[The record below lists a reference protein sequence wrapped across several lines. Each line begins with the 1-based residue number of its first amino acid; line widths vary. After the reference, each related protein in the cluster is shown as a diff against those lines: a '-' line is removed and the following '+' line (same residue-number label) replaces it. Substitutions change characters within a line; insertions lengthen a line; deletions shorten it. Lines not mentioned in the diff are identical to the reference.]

1 MLIWGK
7 IYYNSRDIEFFIEV
21 TFLARLVY
29 TGRAKKSNPYE
40 KFDISGIVVNFLYI
54 QGAPKKEPLGK
65 MRCLWNGSTFFRQA
79 QIYSA
84 YRGGFRPHILQN
96 SSQYLVAFKSYNY
109 LNLNVHDLKI
119 TSLIFK
125 PPDLTPLDYHTWV
138 RYWDAIHAKTNQQC

>member
-54 QGAPKKEPLGK
+54 QGAPKKEPQEKCDVSG
-65 MRCLWNGSTFFRQA
+65 MVVHFFRQ
-79 QIYSA
+79 IYKA